1 MMQEVR
7 ALGFTEPVAFHAD
20 LLGDLGYTDAQHNP
34 LRLQLHL
41 YEAASLAS
49 TSTRTRPSSSTAQSA
64 AARSP
69 VGANGAR
76 QLTCRETE
84 TVENFLRRVKPS
96 STEVEGQDIVMYKYE
111 L

>member
-1 MMQEVR
+1 MQEVR
-7 ALGFTEPVAFHAD
+7 ALGFTEPVSFNAD

-49 TSTRTRPSSSTAQSA
+49 TSTRTRPSAQSA

-69 VGANGAR
+69 VGGANR
-76 QLTCRETE
+76 QQLTCRETE

-96 STEVEGQDIVMYKYE
+96 CTEVEGQDIVMYKYE